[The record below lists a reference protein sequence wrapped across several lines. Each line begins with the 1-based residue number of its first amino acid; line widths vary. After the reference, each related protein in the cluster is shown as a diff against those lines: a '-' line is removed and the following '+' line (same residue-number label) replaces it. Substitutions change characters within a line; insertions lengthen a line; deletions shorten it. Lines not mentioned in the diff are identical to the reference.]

1 MAETRAFFLLLLF
14 GPGNKAS
21 QRGEGDGRKEK
32 EKKREGESGKGKR
45 RGKKKKE
52 GNSQAKRSAN
62 RVALEEDRVE
72 RREQKDTAKIRMGR
86 LGGGILP
93 ETSLQTAPC

>member
-21 QRGEGDGRKEK
+21 QRGEGEIERRRERKGKEK
-32 EKKREGESGKGKR
+32 R
-45 RGKKKKE
+45 KKKKE
-52 GNSQAKRSAN
+52 GNSQAERSAN
-62 RVALEEDRVE
+62 RVGLEEDRVE
-72 RREQKDTAKIRMGR
+72 RREQKGTAKIRMGR
-86 LGGGILP
+86 LGGGGILP

>member
-21 QRGEGDGRKEK
+21 QRGGEKERRRERKGKEK
-32 EKKREGESGKGKR
+32 R
-45 RGKKKKE
+45 KKKKE
-52 GNSQAKRSAN
+52 GNSQAERSAN

-72 RREQKDTAKIRMGR
+72 RREQKGTAKIRMGR